1 MTYINAGDD
10 EAGDDETW
18 SLRQHR
24 LRAVLGTCRV
34 GVHQLDGYRP
44 KRHWPGPEDCCSE
57 PGSDPLSH
65 FAYLQAKGYQEHRKE
80 GSVLLPEREQG
91 NIE

>member
-1 MTYINAGDD
+1 MRRGLCVSTVCGPYWARAG
-10 EAGDDETW
+10 
-18 SLRQHR
+18 L
-24 LRAVLGTCRV
+24 

-80 GSVLLPEREQG
+80 GVSIAARTRAGEH
-91 NIE
+91 